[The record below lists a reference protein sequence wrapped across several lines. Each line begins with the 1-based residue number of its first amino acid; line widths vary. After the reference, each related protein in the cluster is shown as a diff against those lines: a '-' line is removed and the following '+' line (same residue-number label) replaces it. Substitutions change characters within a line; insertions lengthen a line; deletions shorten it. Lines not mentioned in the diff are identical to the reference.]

1 MCVRRYEDN
10 WGRTEGEADGA
21 GCAGGAVVQ
30 CNLHRMESDLEESC
44 G

>member
-10 WGRTEGEADGA
+10 WGGAEGEADGA

-30 CNLHRMESDLEESC
+30 CIC
-44 G
+44 TG